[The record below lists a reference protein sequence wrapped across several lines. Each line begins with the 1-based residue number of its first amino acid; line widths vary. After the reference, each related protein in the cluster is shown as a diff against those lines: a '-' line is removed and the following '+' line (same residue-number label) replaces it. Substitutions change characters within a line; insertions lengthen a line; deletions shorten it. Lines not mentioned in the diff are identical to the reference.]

1 MTLPDAPFATALA
14 VFTEAENH
22 VCCHPTDSNGLMYLP
37 PQEAMDVSA
46 DLHELTR
53 CPVGLVSSG
62 VKSILDI
69 GRTLEYLVSCCISY
83 PICFHS
89 HCGHRK
95 RWVFRW

>member
-1 MTLPDAPFATALA
+1 MTFPDAPFATALA
-14 VFTEAENH
+14 VCTEAENH
-22 VCCHPTDSNGLMYLP
+22 VCCHPSDSNGLMYLP
-37 PQEAMDVSA
+37 PQKAMDVSA

-69 GRTLEYLVSCCISY
+69 GRTLEYLVSCYISY
-83 PICFHS
+83 TTCFHS
-89 HCGHRK
+89 QCGHRK